1 MRKILHTLLLTVACI
16 FTVQAQQQVQLF
28 IEDFESGG
36 QPFILNSGGPAAASG
51 QNRWTVNNEYNG
63 SPLYPNTTSQSN
75 TTFGTI
81 QGAPFSTY
89 LHIRDSIAQG
99 SNSVSNCNF
108 KKDAASD
115 NFAFSNIGVCSRGL
129 TDVKLVF
136 FYVAGGDTVNT
147 ANPNSYGEV
156 YYSADGGP
164 WTLAK
169 NTKYTKQSAWKY
181 EQISN
186 PAFNNVTDLKF
197 GFRWVNNGN
206 DTLNSMSFGIDEIQ
220 IVGTYDDINN
230 PTDINIFNNGLDT
243 VCTGEAFTILLGIG
257 DTLCDGDYR
266 LVLSNRFGTFNNG
279 TTDLGFVTLASG
291 LNFVNING
299 AVIPFGTRPAPCYKI
314 RVDRIS
320 SPAIIGTPS
329 SFCIVVQNCDNTIDT
344 QPAVVLSD
352 GDTTCIQSAIDVPFY
367 STGPFN
373 PGNNYVAEL
382 SDSAGNFTN
391 PQVIGSNPDMA
402 TYDPS
407 TGSPPGN
414 VSGLIP
420 VTASGCNYYIRV
432 RSTDPPTL
440 GTLYG
445 PFCLEDCDMT
455 TNDTEDIS
463 VCVSQTVGIDTPIN
477 LQINSWDTTANY
489 YDGNTFSVQVL
500 DMMMFLV
507 INTGG
512 LGAYL
517 DTASGTFNLH
527 IPGRDSLQNIGLGA
541 GTYYIRIIADSTSA
555 DWDANGTVVRLTI
568 GAPDDVAPSIVLPDT
583 LACNTV
589 IVGLGI
595 SPYNQGSEYEWTW
608 STGFMDTSDANPY
621 YVDFDGANPGNY
633 QFRIREFSYG
643 CAGPYSDVELLNI
656 ISSPI
661 SGIEGPQSVCEDDT
675 VSFSVPFISTTY
687 YEWGTNVG
695 SITDTANNE
704 INIVFDSTGSATL
717 TNSALNRCGSNSF
730 TYPVEIRPKFVM
742 DAGQDVTACETEE
755 VTLKAIAG
763 ERELKVATGFSEAI
777 NADEGMMFD
786 LVASDAL
793 TLTSIEGKFKFK
805 TNTPYEV
812 YFKFGTHQGFETD
825 ASAWSML
832 SSGNITTAGPVGYT
846 TIPLTATIGIP
857 AGDTIALYVSI
868 PNDTAVYYYPHTG
881 ASDIAATD
889 GVLNIMKGKISL
901 NTFAGTFADYV
912 WAGRIGY
919 RTTKGISYIWS
930 TGDSIDEFTR
940 TFSESD
946 VVYVKG
952 VDSLGCEA
960 WDSLTLTINESPLV
974 DLGDDQDLCL
984 GEEAVIDAQAE
995 GTYSWSPT
1003 DEVDST
1009 VLYQTFYPSETTSYV
1024 LTATDDQTGCEASD
1038 TMTITVS
1045 VDLAGEDTVAL
1056 CNEGDPV
1063 ILELTDGTRTGT
1075 FEWSTGET
1083 TNTLTTTTPG
1093 TYTVNYFPGNN
1104 ACAEQYV
1111 FEVRLIDCEQIL
1123 DIPEAFTPNNDGL
1136 NDHFTIFGE
1145 DIVQF
1150 DITIYNRWGEL
1161 VYSSSDAGELN
1172 DLNRGWDGTHKGKLQ
1187 NVGTFVYYIKARNST
1202 NISVEKQGNITL
1214 IR

>member
-1 MRKILHTLLLTVACI
+1 MRKILHILLLIVACI
-16 FTVQAQQQVQLF
+16 STVQAQQQVQLF

-36 QPFILNSGGPAAASG
+36 QPFILNTSGPSTNTG
-51 QNRWTVNNEYNG
+51 QNRWTMNNEFNG

-81 QGAPFSTY
+81 QGAPFSYY
-89 LHIRDSIAQG
+89 LHIRDSIAES

-108 KKDAASD
+108 NKTAASD
-115 NFAFSNIGVCSRGL
+115 NFAYTNVGFCSRGL

-136 FYVAGGDTVNT
+136 FYVAGGDTVNL

-169 NTKYTKQSAWKY
+169 NTKYTKQNNWKY

-186 PAFNNVTDLKF
+186 PAFNDVTDLKI

-206 DTLNSMSFGIDEIQ
+206 DTISSMSFGIDEIQ
-220 IVGTYDDINN
+220 MVGTYDEVND
-230 PTDINIFNNGLDT
+230 PTSINILNNGTDT
-243 VCTGEAFTILLGIG
+243 VCTGEAFTILLAIG

-266 LVLSNRFGTFNNG
+266 LVLSNRFGNFNNN
-279 TTDLGFVTLASG
+279 TTDLGFVNLASG
-291 LNFVNING
+291 LNFVNLNG
-299 AVIPFGTRPAPCYKI
+299 AVIPFGIRPASCYRV
-314 RVDRIS
+314 RVDRITT
-320 SPAIIGTPS
+320 PAIIGTPT

-352 GDTTCIQSAIDVPFY
+352 GDTACIQSAIDVPFY

-373 PGNNYVAEL
+373 PNNEYVAEL
-382 SDSAGNFTN
+382 SDSAGDFTN
-391 PQVIGSNPDMA
+391 PFVIGSSPDPS

-420 VTASGCNYYIRV
+420 ITPAGCNYYIRV

-445 PFCLEDCDMT
+445 PFCLEDCDML
-455 TNDTEDIS
+455 TNNTMDIS
-463 VCVSQTVGIDTPIN
+463 VCVSQTAGIDTPIN
-477 LQINSWDTTANY
+477 LQINNWDTIANY
-489 YDGNTFSVQVL
+489 NQGNTFSVQVL
-500 DMMMFLV
+500 DMMMFVV

-517 DTASGTFNLH
+517 DTTSGTFNLH
-527 IPGRDSLQNIGLGA
+527 IPGRDSLQGIGLGA
-541 GTYYIRIIADSTSA
+541 GSYYIRIIADSTTA
-555 DWDANGTVVRLTI
+555 NWDANGTVVRLTI
-568 GAPDDVAPSIVLPDT
+568 GAPDDAAPSIILPDT

-595 SPYNQGSEYEWTW
+595 DPFNQGSEYEWTW
-608 STGFMDTSDANPY
+608 STGFIDTSDANPY
-621 YVDFDGANPGNY
+621 YVDFNGANPGNY

-656 ISSPI
+656 ISSPF
-661 SGIEGPQSVCEDDT
+661 SGIEGPQTVCEDDT

-687 YEWGTNVG
+687 YEWSTNAG

-704 INIVFDSTGSATL
+704 INIVFDTTGSAIL

-730 TYPVEIRPKFVM
+730 TYPVVIREKFAM
-742 DAGQDVTACETEE
+742 DAGLDVTACETENL
-755 VTLKAIAG
+755 TLSAVAG
-763 ERELKVATGFSEAI
+763 SRDLKVATDFGRAI
-777 NADEGMMFD
+777 NADEGIMFD
-786 LVASDAL
+786 IVASDQL
-793 TLTSIEGKFKFK
+793 TLLSLEGKFKFK

-825 ASAWSML
+825 AAAWSML
-832 SSGNITTAGPVGYT
+832 SSGTFSTAGPVGYT
-846 TIPLTATIGIP
+846 NIPLAVNISIP

-868 PNDTAVYYYPHTG
+868 PNDTAVYYYPFTG
-881 ASDIAATD
+881 AGDIASTD

-919 RTTKGISYIWS
+919 RTTKGISYVWS
-930 TGDSIDEFTR
+930 TGDSTEQFTS

-946 VVYVKG
+946 VLYVKG
-952 VDSLGCEA
+952 TDSLGCEA

-995 GTYSWSPT
+995 GSYSWSPAT
-1003 DEVDST
+1003 DIDST
-1009 VLYQTFYPSETTSYV
+1009 ALDQAFYPSETISYI
-1024 LTATDDQTGCEASD
+1024 LTATNDQTGCSASD
-1038 TMTITVS
+1038 TLTISVS
-1045 VDLAGEDTVAL
+1045 VDVAGEDTVAL

-1063 ILELTDGTRTGT
+1063 IIEVTDAGISGT

-1083 TNTLTTTTPG
+1083 TSTITTNAPG

-1111 FEVRLIDCEQIL
+1111 FVVRTIDCEQIL

-1161 VYSSSDAGELN
+1161 VYASSDAGELN
-1172 DLNRGWDGTHKGKLQ
+1172 DLNRGWDGSHKGKVQ